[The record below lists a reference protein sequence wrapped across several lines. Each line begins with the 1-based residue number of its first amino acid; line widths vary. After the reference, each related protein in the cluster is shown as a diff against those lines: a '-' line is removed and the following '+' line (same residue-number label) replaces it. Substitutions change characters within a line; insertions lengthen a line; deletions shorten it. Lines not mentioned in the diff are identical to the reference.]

1 MFITRSSRGRRVAR
15 TGLASRIAGLYAPG
29 KAGRE
34 RQLARYDSLVEK
46 HKNMFAPPVVGL
58 FNVPGRTEL
67 IGNHTDHNR
76 GRVLAAAVNL
86 DSIAAASVSA
96 SGRITVFSA
105 GYERPFVVD
114 LDRLEAQK
122 SEAGTTTALIR
133 GIAAGL
139 ARNGRRVGGF
149 NATIQS
155 NVLPG
160 SGLSSS
166 ASIEV
171 LIGTIFNHLFNRGEI
186 GALEIAKVSRFSE
199 NDYFG
204 KPCGLMDQ
212 VACAFGG
219 ILHIDFRDPDSPAIE
234 KLAEDLAPHGCVFAV
249 VNTGAG
255 HVDLTADYAAVPVEM
270 KKAAAALGKSYLGE
284 SSMAELILHARDIC
298 EKSSDRAF
306 LRAFHFFRENE
317 RVALSVQ
324 ALKEKKIIRFLELL
338 DDSGRS
344 SFCYLQNVYRPDERF
359 QPLALALALSENF
372 IAQCGQGACR
382 VHGGGFAGTILAV
395 IRAADFPGYRKMM
408 EAVFGPGSVIELL
421 IRDQGALFL
430 GEV

>member
-15 TGLASRIAGLYAPG
+15 TELASRIAGLYAPG

-155 NVLPG
+155 DVLPG

-284 SSMAELILHARDIC
+284 SSMAELILHVRDVR

>member
-1 MFITRSSRGRRVAR
+1 
-15 TGLASRIAGLYAPG
+15 LASRIAGLYAPG